1 MITREVLFDAVILAG
16 GSGRRLGG
24 VDKGALV
31 VAGLPLLD
39 RVLLASAAARR
50 TVVVGEPRPTVR
62 SVVWARED
70 PPGGGPLAGLAA
82 GMAELDR
89 VAERDAGRLGGLD
102 RVAERDAGRLG
113 GPDRLG
119 GLGRSAELD
128 ADGRGVGA
136 EVGSDGGIVVVLATD
151 LPRLAPDDVVQLLAA
166 LTADP
171 RAEAAL
177 FSDPQ
182 GHLQPLAAAY
192 RIGPI
197 RAALLAVGPAH
208 AKAVKLVLHQL
219 AVVAVPD
226 RGAAGDCD
234 TPDQLAAARAHF
246 DRQG

>member
-1 MITREVLFDAVILAG
+1 MITGEVLFDAVILAG

-62 SVVWARED
+62 SVVWTRED

-89 VAERDAGRLGGLD
+89 LAELDAGRSGGLD
-102 RVAERDAGRLG
+102 RVAERDAGRS
-113 GPDRLG
+113 G
-119 GLGRSAELD
+119 GLDGG
-128 ADGRGVGA
+128 GRGVGT
-136 EVGSDGGIVVVLATD
+136 EVGAGSGIVVVLATD

-171 RAEAAL
+171 QAEAAL